1 MARRGGTTRT
11 AARLGVSALAAVGL
25 AVAFALLVSGRPDIG
40 NPDLATVERT
50 ITGTWES
57 DAASREQFIA
67 AFSDEWDAA
76 TVESLLDEF
85 EVQMPVTVILEL
97 DDGAMTI
104 STRDA
109 AGLVVV
115 RDEGTYELR
124 SNHTFVYSEG
134 ICDQSLEFR
143 LTGDVLDIDVS
154 AYSCA
159 TEKQDL
165 AIDVY
170 FHLSAFSRVVAP

>member
-1 MARRGGTTRT
+1 MARRGGTART
-11 AARLGVSALAAVGL
+11 AAWVGVAVLAAVGL
-25 AVAFALLVSGRPDIG
+25 AVAFALLVSSRPDIG

-50 ITGTWES
+50 IAGRWAST
-57 DAASREQFIA
+57 AASREQFIA

-76 TVESLLDEF
+76 TLESFLDDL
-85 EVQMPVTVILEL
+85 EVQTPLTVMLEL

-115 RDEGTYELR
+115 RDEGNYELR
-124 SNHTFVYSEG
+124 SNHTFVYTDG

-143 LTGDVLDIDVS
+143 LTGDVLDVDVS
-154 AYSCA
+154 AYSCV
-159 TEKQDL
+159 TEAQDL